1 LLILLPGGKS
11 RYGSR
16 PPGYEL
22 VGEFYDAAE
31 LAEHIAAH
39 PEHAGST
46 VKDFRWIVELP
57 AGGNGDGTQEIT
69 EADNAA
75 DAAARDLV
83 GTYTET
89 ESGADDDRPQLSA
102 AIERARKAKL
112 PIIVAKLD
120 RLSRDVHYISGLMK
134 HRVPFIVTELGAD
147 TDPFLLHIY
156 AALAEKERQMI
167 SRRTKDALAAARAR
181 GVILGGMREK
191 SLKLHAEAE
200 ARAEELRSVF
210 VELVGLSH
218 RAAARTLNERGVKTA
233 TGKPWSPVTV
243 TRVRQ
248 RLDLI

>member
-1 LLILLPGGKS
+1 MKPAI
-11 RYGSR
+11 
-16 PPGYEL
+16 GYVRVSTARQGRSGLGLEAQLAALAKFCDAEAFKL
-22 VGEFYDAAE
+22 VE
-31 LAEHIAAH
+31 
-39 PEHAGST
+39 
-46 VKDFRWIVELP
+46 
-57 AGGNGDGTQEIT
+57 
-69 EADNAA
+69 
-75 DAAARDLV
+75 
-83 GTYTET
+83 TYTET
-89 ESGADDDRPQLSA
+89 ESGADDDRPQLSD
-102 AIERARKAKL
+102 AIERARKAKV

-191 SLKLHAEAE
+191 SLELQAEAE

-218 RAAARTLNERGVKTA
+218 RAAAR
-233 TGKPWSPVTV
+233 P
-243 TRVRQ
+243 
-248 RLDLI
+248 

>member
-1 LLILLPGGKS
+1 MKPAIGYIRVSTARQGRSGLGLEAQQAALGKFCDAEAFKLL
-11 RYGSR
+11 
-16 PPGYEL
+16 E
-22 VGEFYDAAE
+22 
-31 LAEHIAAH
+31 
-39 PEHAGST
+39 
-46 VKDFRWIVELP
+46 
-57 AGGNGDGTQEIT
+57 
-69 EADNAA
+69 
-75 DAAARDLV
+75 
-83 GTYTET
+83 TYTET

>member
-1 LLILLPGGKS
+1 
-11 RYGSR
+11 
-16 PPGYEL
+16 
-22 VGEFYDAAE
+22 
-31 LAEHIAAH
+31 
-39 PEHAGST
+39 
-46 VKDFRWIVELP
+46 
-57 AGGNGDGTQEIT
+57 
-69 EADNAA
+69 
-75 DAAARDLV
+75 
-83 GTYTET
+83 
-89 ESGADDDRPQLSA
+89 
-102 AIERARKAKL
+102 
-112 PIIVAKLD
+112 VAKLD

-191 SLKLHAEAE
+191 SLELQAEAE

-233 TGKPWSPVTV
+233 TGKP
-243 TRVRQ
+243 
-248 RLDLI
+248 